1 MWWRVIPW
9 KRHSEQHRIRDMGSL
24 FNFLMIEQVIMPSD
38 LAFPLPNSDYISCG
52 YIGQSK
58 IKVHHQT

>member
-1 MWWRVIPW
+1 MWWGVIPW
-9 KRHSEQHRIRDMGSL
+9 KRHSEQHRIRDMGS
-24 FNFLMIEQVIMPSD
+24 LMIEQVIMPSD

-52 YIGQSK
+52 YIVQSK